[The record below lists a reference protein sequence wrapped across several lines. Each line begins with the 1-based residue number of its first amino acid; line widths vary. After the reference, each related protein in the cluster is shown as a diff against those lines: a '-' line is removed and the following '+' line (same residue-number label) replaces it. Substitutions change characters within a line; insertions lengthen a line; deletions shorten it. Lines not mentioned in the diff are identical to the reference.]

1 MLIFPLQLILLPEV
15 RSYEAHF
22 DLISI
27 VHAHADMKYKTGAFT
42 LNLPLLLLNTF
53 L

>member
-15 RSYEAHF
+15 RRYEAHF

-27 VHAHADMKYKTGAFT
+27 VHAHADMKYEI
-42 LNLPLLLLNTF
+42 
-53 L
+53 